1 MPTEQVY
8 APGILVPLTFDP
20 TADLLGSGTVGEVF
34 KVTLHK
40 YEISTIAVRPAR
52 RGLRTQ
58 SD

>member
-1 MPTEQVY
+1 LY

-20 TADLLGSGTVGEVF
+20 IADLLGSGTVGDVF

-40 YEISTIAVRPAR
+40 HQTSTLTVRPAR